1 MHISKN
7 NLNPNKQQSRESF
20 WWSFVFCCKSK
31 KAFIVVEVLFVTI
44 IYISFQNMF
53 KLYYDI
59 WYCLSFID
67 KNKMSIC
74 NQLITKSNLFTIL
87 FDKTNI
93 LWGLHTSK
101 KTFQNIF
108 RRIRVDTKWT
118 SKTSF
123 WTLSSSFNDVGKWD
137 VDPIFL

>member
-1 MHISKN
+1 M
-7 NLNPNKQQSRESF
+7 
-20 WWSFVFCCKSK
+20 
-31 KAFIVVEVLFVTI
+31 TI
-44 IYISFQNMF
+44 IYISIPNIF

-137 VDPIFL
+137 VDPIFLMKMSKNNSVVWYYTITTYTFYAFSSFIWYTRNF

>member
-1 MHISKN
+1 MKLHIGK
-7 NLNPNKQQSRESF
+7 
-20 WWSFVFCCKSK
+20 
-31 KAFIVVEVLFVTI
+31 VLFVTNI
-44 IYISFQNMF
+44 CISFQNMF

-123 WTLSSSFNDVGKWD
+123 WALSSSFNDVGKWD
-137 VDPIFL
+137 VDPIFLMKMSKKQLSGLILHNYYIYILCVF